1 MVNNYTTFDTSIG
14 KISIEP
20 TLKHATA
27 YGGII
32 PLLDYV
38 KKLN

>member
-1 MVNNYTTFDTSIG
+1 MVTNYNTFDTSIG
-14 KISIEP
+14 RLFIEP

-32 PLLDYV
+32 PLLD
-38 KKLN
+38 

>member
-1 MVNNYTTFDTSIG
+1 MVTNYSTFNTSIG

-20 TLKHATA
+20 TLENAKS

-38 KKLN
+38 KK